1 MALFDEADNPAPQK
15 VNKRKASEPLPW
27 FKFYQEKWLED
38 TRVLTPEARGLY
50 VDVLALI
57 YKAGGPIDDDVG
69 RVAHYM
75 HVHVR
80 VWKRV
85 RSALLAHGF
94 LYLAEGKLHQKRA
107 QSVLAERGQAA
118 EEEADESPII
128 PGLFADHSA
137 TKGPKLG
144 KKSNVIKADFAQSQ
158 SSKSLDIEVETP
170 TKVESVASGKT
181 TLLAGL
187 TLKEFSDKLMEAGGS
202 ALANP
207 ASYPSILMVQTPIAW
222 LNGGCDL
229 ELDILPTIRAK
240 AASRPPGSISTWNY
254 LTKAV
259 AEAKA
264 RREAGLPPVDP
275 ARPREAQGRPSRRA
289 PEVVAQS
296 SALADQVLQALN
308 ATGGRN
314 DPRGSEHLHG
324 PAVPQALRLASPGQH
339 GGKGR

>member
-69 RVAHYM
+69 RIAHYM

-137 TKGPKLG
+137 TKGPKLE

-158 SSKSLDIEVETP
+158 SSKSLEIDRSPIASV
-170 TKVESVASGKT
+170 VSVASAAT
-181 TLLAGL
+181 TLPWGL
-187 TLKEFSDKLMEAGGS
+187 TLKELSDRLLEAGGEAMVS
-202 ALANP
+202 Q
-207 ASYPSILMVQTPIAW
+207 ASHPGIILVHDAMPWHTA
-222 LNGGCDL
+222 GCDL
-229 ELDILPTIRAK
+229 ELDVLPVIRSK
-240 AASRPPGSISTWNY
+240 AANRPARSINTWRY
-254 LTKAV
+254 FSKAI
-259 AEAKA
+259 AEAKG
-264 RREAGLPPVDP
+264 RREAGLPAVAAP
-275 ARPREAQGRPSRRA
+275 AKPENEATRRHRRQQEYA
-289 PEVVAQS
+289 AKQEAMRQERLK
-296 SALADQVLQALN
+296 AE
-308 ATGGRN
+308 G
-314 DPRGSEHLHG
+314 
-324 PAVPQALRLASPGQH
+324 RLA
-339 GGKGR
+339 